1 MPVDLYLYQVMMA
14 FFILM
19 TIARYAIQKE
29 RYPKPPGQ
37 LWAYAFLAVLIM
49 VVMFRGMGLRMLGG
63 VKAGG
68 AIYIQVLIAILFY
81 LSSGTVTLPEKK
93 WRVSIILMALLT
105 LVPFLLQLVVVL
117 SRGKIWQPLL
127 FVRMGSG
134 LWETV
139 SAYGS
144 GSEATRWTI
153 LSSLGN
159 VYLAAAVLWPFRRP
173 YFKYYAVIFG
183 LSLIASVMSGYRHS
197 TLIVTMFIAL
207 FMMIQTK
214 RPVLIAALL
223 LAAGAVGILILIPIV
238 DHLPFAAQRVL
249 TMVPG
254 VHVSGVAEMQ
264 ATSTIEWRRLL
275 WNLALA
281 DMRPYLLI
289 GKGYAYD
296 YSAFGARMMMPHFSP
311 ADEVRGYL
319 ISGDLHQGT
328 LDLLYNLGIPGFVV
342 SLIWVI
348 KEIVWHSRRQ
358 MKEWQ
363 SPNLRRYH
371 LVFLL
376 SMAINALQGFLA
388 GISRNFL
395 VTLPFQMAILHIL
408 ASSDEARRPLS
419 ARVPARTESTLLTIP
434 RKGRQSST

>member
-1 MPVDLYLYQVMMA
+1 MPRQLITALILVGVFVFTLFAYSIGSHILLLLGIVVPALLVFGTRFDLVFVAVVALSLSSLTIPGMPVDLYLYQVMMA

-37 LWAYAFLAVLIM
+37 LWAYVFLAVLIT
-49 VVMFRGMGLRMLGG
+49 VVMFRGMGFHMFGG
-63 VKAGG
+63 AKAGG
-68 AIYIQVLIAILFY
+68 AVYIQVLIAILFY

-127 FVRMGSG
+127 FVRMGGG

-183 LSLIASVMSGYRHS
+183 LSLIASVMSGYRHA
-197 TLIVTMFIAL
+197 TLIVTMFIVL
-207 FMMIQTK
+207 YMMIQTR
-214 RPVLIAALL
+214 RPVLIAALV

-254 VHVSGVAEMQ
+254 CTYPV
-264 ATSTIEWRRLL
+264 WRKCRRLL
-275 WNLALA
+275 
-281 DMRPYLLI
+281 RSS
-289 GKGYAYD
+289 G
-296 YSAFGARMMMPHFSP
+296 GACC
-311 ADEVRGYL
+311 
-319 ISGDLHQGT
+319 GT
-328 LDLLYNLGIPGFVV
+328 
-342 SLIWVI
+342 
-348 KEIVWHSRRQ
+348 WH
-358 MKEWQ
+358 W
-363 SPNLRRYH
+363 
-371 LVFLL
+371 
-376 SMAINALQGFLA
+376 
-388 GISRNFL
+388 
-395 VTLPFQMAILHIL
+395 
-408 ASSDEARRPLS
+408 
-419 ARVPARTESTLLTIP
+419 LT
-434 RKGRQSST
+434 